1 MEKKIENII
10 ALSNIMTV
18 TKAIVKSVGFELQAP
33 LPESE
38 LDEIISSVVLE
49 VVGKSVAGAQ

>member
-1 MEKKIENII
+1 MDKSIENII

-18 TKAIVKSVGFELQAP
+18 TKAIVKQVGFELQAP
-33 LPESE
+33 LEESV

-49 VVGKSVAGAQ
+49 KVGVSAVGAQ

>member
-1 MEKKIENII
+1 MDKSIENII

-18 TKAIVKSVGFELQAP
+18 TKAIVKQVGFELQAP
-33 LPESE
+33 LEESV

-49 VVGKSVAGAQ
+49 KVGVSTVGA

>member
-1 MEKKIENII
+1 MDKSIENII

-18 TKAIVKSVGFELQAP
+18 TKAIVKQVGFELQAP
-33 LPESE
+33 LEESV

-49 VVGKSVAGAQ
+49 KVGTSAAGV